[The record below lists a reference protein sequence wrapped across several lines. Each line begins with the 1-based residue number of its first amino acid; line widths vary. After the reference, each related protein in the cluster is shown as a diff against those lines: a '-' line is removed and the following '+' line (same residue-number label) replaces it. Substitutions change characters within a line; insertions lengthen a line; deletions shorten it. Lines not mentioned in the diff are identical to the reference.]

1 MQKIFR
7 KYLTIIITA
16 SILFILVTNFIFQMR
31 ALKTQQYN
39 TFADKIDQ
47 IIHTM
52 AENEVELDGIEA
64 SLNEDYITRARAAAY
79 VFEETEYMI
88 NYVEGLQN
96 LANLLDV
103 DEVHIIDENGILV
116 YSSVPKYVG
125 MDFHDYEQTRE
136 FLTILDGDE
145 DSYVI
150 QETQPNAAEGKIMK
164 YVGVARKGQKGI
176 IQVGMEP
183 TRLMEA
189 QGRNTYEY
197 IFSMFP
203 TDEGEDFFAVSC
215 ETGEVI
221 GHSNGVPEEF
231 EEVHQLERIS
241 NCENGSFKKME
252 NGEIKFIVT
261 RKNEDVLIGAAVPA
275 NIMYSRIWKNMA
287 IIFIY
292 LLILEVI
299 IVILLNY
306 LVKMKVV
313 NGIHSILNDLSEIA
327 DGNMDTTVAVGGNP
341 ELEELSNGINV
352 MVRSIAKNSDRIAK
366 IIDMSGMQ
374 LAAFEYQKGIERVFV
389 TSNIRELL
397 GLEDDEM
404 EKLCRNAEAFY
415 EKVSNIMQQPIYGE
429 KEVYKIGEEK
439 YIRILLLNETE
450 GYLGII
456 TDVTEEII
464 EKKRIQYDNNHDSL
478 TGLSRYPYFKQ
489 RASQILLNMKPG
501 DLCACVMMDL
511 DAFKGINDTYGHDM
525 GDFYLQSFADILRRL
540 PKEHCIVA
548 RRSGDEFSMMVF
560 GYTDIAG
567 ITEVLDNLWTM
578 LRESEV
584 RLSGRHTSNISASGG
599 IAWTDD
605 KDADFGILM
614 NHADEA
620 MYRAKREGKGH
631 YESYIPGVGI
641 E

>member
-7 KYLTIIITA
+7 KYLTIIVTA
-16 SILFILVTNFIFQMR
+16 SILFILALNFVFQMR
-31 ALKTQQYN
+31 AMKTQQYD
-39 TFADKIDQ
+39 TFVDKIDQ

-52 AENEVELDGIEA
+52 EENEIELDGIEA
-64 SLNEDYITRARAAAY
+64 SLNEDYITRAKAAAY
-79 VFEETEYMI
+79 VFERTGDMI
-88 NYVEGLQN
+88 NYAEELQN
-96 LANLLDV
+96 LAGLLDV

-145 DSYVI
+145 NSYVI
-150 QETQPNAAEGKIMK
+150 QETQPNAAEGKTMK
-164 YVGVARKGQKGI
+164 YVGVARKEQKGI
-176 IQVGMEP
+176 IQIGMEP

-197 IFSMFP
+197 IFSIFP

-221 GHSNGVPEEF
+221 GHSNGVPEAL
-231 EEVHQLERIS
+231 EEVHQPERLS
-241 NCENGSFKKME
+241 NCENGSFKQME
-252 NGEIKFIVT
+252 NGEIKYIVT
-261 RKNEDVLIGAAVPA
+261 RQNEDVLIGAAIPA

-292 LLILEVI
+292 LLILEVVI
-299 IVILLNY
+299 IILLNY
-306 LVKMKVV
+306 LVKKKVV

-327 DGNMDTTVAVGGNP
+327 DGNMDTIVAAGGNP
-341 ELEELSNGINV
+341 ELEELSNGINI

-366 IIDMSGMQ
+366 IIDMSGMP
-374 LAAFEYQKGIERVFV
+374 LGAFEYQKGIERVFV
-389 TSNIRELL
+389 TSNIRDLLEL
-397 GLEDDEM
+397 DDNEM
-404 EKLCRNAEAFY
+404 KKLCRNAEAFY
-415 EKVSNIMQQPIYGE
+415 EKISNIMQQPIYGE
-429 KEVYKIGEEK
+429 REVYQIGEKK
-439 YIRILLLNETE
+439 YIRILLSNETE

-511 DAFKGINDTYGHDM
+511 DSFKGINDTFGHDM
-525 GDFYLQSFADILRRL
+525 GDLYLQSFAAILRKL
-540 PKEHCIVA
+540 PKEHCVVA
-548 RRSGDEFSMMVF
+548 RRSGDEFSMIVF
-560 GYTDIAG
+560 GYENRAEI
-567 ITEVLDNLWTM
+567 IEVLDDLWIM
-578 LRESEV
+578 LSKARV
-584 RLSGRHTSNISASGG
+584 KLSPQHTRSISVSGG

-605 KDADFGILM
+605 ENTDFGILM
-614 NHADEA
+614 NNADEA
-620 MYRAKREGKGH
+620 LYKAKRGGKGH
-631 YESYIPGVGI
+631 YESYIPGGGI